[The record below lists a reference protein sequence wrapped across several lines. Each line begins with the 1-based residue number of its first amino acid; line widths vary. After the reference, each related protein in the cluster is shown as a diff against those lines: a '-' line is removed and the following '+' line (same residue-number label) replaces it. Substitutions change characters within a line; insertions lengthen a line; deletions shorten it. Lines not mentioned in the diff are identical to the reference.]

1 MYDATVNNVARDAYL
16 AGLLLL
22 AMASYA
28 LPTEAATPG
37 WLRYDIPETNQ
48 YAFRYVPASLPTGQP
63 APVVVFLHG
72 SGSFPEHWQ
81 ALLEPVAE
89 AVGCVVVLPKSHH
102 NLGFGVGPDDVTIA
116 ASLARL
122 RAELSVDEQRIAL
135 AGHSAGGAYALV
147 LAYASVS
154 RFSAVFA
161 MGAPFRTVLAV
172 ADPDY
177 IAPLRFYYGRNDPNY
192 TGLNYLALRDQFA
205 RLGVPQE
212 AELAPGHGHSDWPE
226 GTLEAGF
233 AFLLAQRYQT
243 AGGCQPSPTRLCLEE
258 GRFAVEASFRDRFGF
273 AGQGQVSAARTADSG
288 LFWFFRD
295 SNWEL
300 QVKVLDGCGVNG
312 HFWVFAAGS
321 TNVEFTLTVTDLST
335 GLERTYEN
343 PQGRVAVT
351 VTDTTAFAS
360 CP

>member
-1 MYDATVNNVARDAYL
+1 MRRLLRDSALALVAAWAL
-16 AGLLLL
+16 AP
-22 AMASYA
+22 AAS
-28 LPTEAATPG
+28 AATPG
-37 WLRYDIPETNQ
+37 WLRYDLPETNQ
-48 YAFRYVPASLPTGQP
+48 YALRYLPASLPAGQP

-102 NLGFGVGPDDVTIA
+102 NLGFGVGPDDLTIA

-122 RAELSVDEQRIAL
+122 RAELTVDEPRIGL
-135 AGHSAGGAYALV
+135 AGHSAGGAYALE
-147 LAYASVS
+147 LAYGSVS

-161 MGAPFRTVLAV
+161 MGAPFRTVLGI

-177 IAPLRFYYGRNDPNY
+177 TAPLRFYYGRNDPNFI
-192 TGLNYLALRDQFA
+192 GFNYLALHDQLE

-226 GTLEAGF
+226 GTLEGGF
-233 AFLLAQRYQT
+233 AFLLSKRYQT
-243 AGGCQPSPTRLCLEE
+243 AGGCQPGATRLCLHD
-258 GRFAVEASFRDRFGF
+258 GRFAAEASFRDRFGL

-295 SNWEL
+295 RNWEL

-312 HFWVFAAGS
+312 HYWVFAAGS

-335 GLERTYEN
+335 GLSRTYEN

-351 VTDTTAFAS
+351 VTDTGAFAS